1 MNNKGFTL
9 IELLAVV
16 ILLITISL
24 FVMPRIVD
32 VIKDGDKTK
41 EDIAKN
47 KIIESAKEYAS
58 NYDTNF
64 LNDLVNVGD
73 TKSISKED
81 LLNSKLIDAKD
92 IENISFV
99 KVKVILKEDN
109 KLEYIL
115 SDIAIETTYLTINL
129 DGGTGENKSGE
140 YEVGTTITLNTP
152 SKEGYAFSHWQVV
165 SGNSILSGNILTI
178 GTTSTTIKAVWIKK
192 LTITLDLDGGLTNQT
207 LNSNYTTGL
216 TITLETPTKSGFTFA
231 GWTIV
236 SGDSAI
242 SGNSLTVGTLDTTIK
257 ANWIA
262 NNYDFAY
269 TGDAQIF
276 TAPQDGKYEI
286 ELWGASG
293 GFVTS
298 DSGGWSNEAPGDG
311 GIGGYGGYTKGT
323 ITLSKG
329 EILYVY
335 VGEGGTQGT
344 VGVAATSTVGQ
355 GAKATFNGGGKGGNA
370 GGGSYPYQNYAGGYS
385 GGGATDIRLVSGTW
399 NDITSLR
406 SRIMVAGG
414 GGGFHNSKAS
424 TTIVSSDI
432 SVAGG
437 LISEKGQTITSY
449 SGTSYSYGAGALA
462 NQTSGNAF
470 GVGGTGSNTG
480 VSGYCNGHNGGGGG
494 YYGGGGAPSTDGNC
508 FRLSGGGGSSYI
520 SGHTGSVAVTSAS
533 DTTAKSGCTTG
544 TTDNS
549 CSIHYSGKV
558 FKNTV
563 MIDGRGYL
571 WTNIKGSQ
579 VQMPKPE
586 GGKYDDGTGNVGNG
600 YARIKY
606 VENSSNVTEYNN
618 IGIQTFTAQKTG
630 KYKLEV
636 WGASGGGTGENVS
649 AGYGGYSTGQ
659 ITLNKGEVIYI
670 VIGGKGGTTQAP
682 TSQVNGGYNGGGS
695 GFSADKYGVNNYG
708 SGGGATHI
716 AKVSGT
722 LSELSNNISSILIVA
737 GGGGGSA
744 YYKNGTEY
752 YHYGSGG
759 SGGGYNGVNSYNYY
773 SSTQVVKTALG
784 GSQTLINSNENII
797 TNGSFGTGANG
808 TEASGGGGGFYGG
821 QTAHLIGSAG
831 GSGYIGNSLLTNK
844 VMYCYNCTA
853 SSDTETKTISTT
865 CANGT
870 ATENCAKKGNGY
882 AKITYI
888 GE

>member
-1 MNNKGFTL
+1 MCFIIKIGENMNNKGFTL

-32 VIKDGDKTK
+32 VIKEGDKTK
-41 EDIAKN
+41 EDITKN
-47 KIIESAKEYAS
+47 KIIEAAKEYTS

-81 LLNSKLIDAKD
+81 LLNSKLIDVKD

-109 KLEYIL
+109 KLEYTL

-140 YEVGTTITLNTP
+140 YGVGTTITLNTP

-192 LTITLDLDGGLTNQT
+192 VIITLDLDGGSINQT
-207 LNSNYTTGL
+207 LNSNYTAGL
-216 TITLETPTKSGFTFA
+216 TITLETPTKSSFTFA

-262 NNYDFAY
+262 NSYDFAY
-269 TGDAQIF
+269 TGDVQRF
-276 TAPQDGKYEI
+276 TAPQDGEYEI

-293 GFVTS
+293 GFY
-298 DSGGWSNEAPGDG
+298 DG
-311 GIGGYGGYTKGT
+311 GAGGYGGYTKGT

-344 VGVAATSTVGQ
+344 AGVAATSTVGQ

-370 GGGSYPYQNYAGGYS
+370 GGGSYPYQNYAGGFS

-424 TTIVSSDI
+424 TTTVSSDI
-432 SVAGG
+432 SAAGG

-494 YYGGGGAPSTDGNC
+494 YYGGGGAPSTGGNC

-558 FKNTV
+558 FINTV

-586 GGKYDDGTGNVGNG
+586 GGNYDDGTGNVGNG

-606 VENSSNVTEYNN
+606 VENRSNYNGPTYEYN
-618 IGIQTFTAQKTG
+618 GFEQTFIAPVSG
-630 KYKLEV
+630 YYKLEV
-636 WGASGGGTGENVS
+636 WGAQGGYVTTASN
-649 AGYGGYSTGQ
+649 YGGYSVGTIYLKSNEKLYINVGGSGSGSTTGEGD
-659 ITLNKGEVIYI
+659 TFV
-670 VIGGKGGTTQAP
+670 
-682 TSQVNGGYNGGGS
+682 GGYNGGGNGLNGTTQGGS
-695 GFSADKYGVNNYG
+695 

-716 AKVSGT
+716 ALKSGL
-722 LSELSNNISSILIVA
+722 LSSLKNSKDAILIVA

-744 YYKNGTEY
+744 IESVFK
-752 YHYGSGG
+752 G
-759 SGGGYNGVNSYNYY
+759 SGGGFAGSDGGYSTSYTTYY
-773 SSTQVVKTALG
+773 ATGGTQTQGGKDNAEGKEFATFGQG
-784 GSQTLINSNENII
+784 GSYCSQYGGN
-797 TNGSFGTGANG
+797 
-808 TEASGGGGGFYGG
+808 GGGGGFYGG
-821 QTAHLIGSAG
+821 GGSSRGHSGSGG

-844 VMYCYNCTA
+844 AMYCYNCIE
-853 SSDTETKTISTT
+853 SSDTATKTISTT
-865 CANGT
+865 CANGS

>member
-81 LLNSKLIDAKD
+81 LLNSKLIDVKD

-109 KLEYIL
+109 KLEYTL

-140 YEVGTTITLNTP
+140 YGVGTTITLNTP

-192 LTITLDLDGGLTNQT
+192 VIITLDLDGGSINQT
-207 LNSNYTTGL
+207 LNSNYTAGL
-216 TITLETPTKSGFTFA
+216 TITLETPTKSSFTFA
-231 GWTIV
+231 GWKIV

-269 TGDAQIF
+269 TGD
-276 TAPQDGKYEI
+276 
-286 ELWGASG
+286 
-293 GFVTS
+293 V
-298 DSGGWSNEAPGDG
+298 
-311 GIGGYGGYTKGT
+311 
-323 ITLSKG
+323 
-329 EILYVY
+329 
-335 VGEGGTQGT
+335 
-344 VGVAATSTVGQ
+344 
-355 GAKATFNGGGKGGNA
+355 
-370 GGGSYPYQNYAGGYS
+370 
-385 GGGATDIRLVSGTW
+385 
-399 NDITSLR
+399 
-406 SRIMVAGG
+406 
-414 GGGFHNSKAS
+414 
-424 TTIVSSDI
+424 
-432 SVAGG
+432 
-437 LISEKGQTITSY
+437 
-449 SGTSYSYGAGALA
+449 
-462 NQTSGNAF
+462 
-470 GVGGTGSNTG
+470 
-480 VSGYCNGHNGGGGG
+480 
-494 YYGGGGAPSTDGNC
+494 
-508 FRLSGGGGSSYI
+508 
-520 SGHTGSVAVTSAS
+520 
-533 DTTAKSGCTTG
+533 
-544 TTDNS
+544 
-549 CSIHYSGKV
+549 
-558 FKNTV
+558 
-563 MIDGRGYL
+563 
-571 WTNIKGSQ
+571 
-579 VQMPKPE
+579 
-586 GGKYDDGTGNVGNG
+586 
-600 YARIKY
+600 
-606 VENSSNVTEYNN
+606 
-618 IGIQTFTAQKTG
+618 QTFTAQKTG

-670 VIGGKGGTTQAP
+670 VIGGEGGTTQAP
-682 TSQVNGGYNGGGS
+682 ASQVNGGYNGGGS

-759 SGGGYNGVNSYNYY
+759 SGGGYKGVNSYNYY

-853 SSDTETKTISTT
+853 SSEESTKTISTT
-865 CANGT
+865 CTNGS

>member
-41 EDIAKN
+41 EDITKN
-47 KIIESAKEYAS
+47 KIIEAAKEYTS
-58 NYDTNF
+58 NYDTSF
-64 LNDLVNVGD
+64 LNDLINVGD

-115 SDIAIETTYLTINL
+115 SDIANETTHLTINL

-152 SKEGYAFSHWQVV
+152 SKENYTFSHWQVV
-165 SGNSILSGNILTI
+165 NGNSILSGNILTI

-192 LTITLDLDGGLTNQT
+192 VIITLDLDGGSINQT
-207 LNSNYTTGL
+207 LNSNYTTGSI
-216 TITLETPTKSGFTFA
+216 ITLGNPTKSGFTFT

-293 GFVTS
+293 GFY
-298 DSGGWSNEAPGDG
+298 DG
-311 GIGGYGGYTKGT
+311 GAGGYGGYTKGT

-344 VGVAATSTVGQ
+344 AGVAATSTVGQ

-370 GGGSYPYQNYAGGYS
+370 GGGSYPYQNYAGGFS

-424 TTIVSSDI
+424 TTTVSSDI

-494 YYGGGGAPSTDGNC
+494 YYGGGGAPSTGGNC

-558 FKNTV
+558 FINTV

-586 GGKYDDGTGNVGNG
+586 GGNYDDGTGNVGNG

-606 VENSSNVTEYNN
+606 VENRSNYNGPTYEYN
-618 IGIQTFTAQKTG
+618 GFEQTFIAPVSG
-630 KYKLEV
+630 YYKLEV
-636 WGASGGGTGENVS
+636 WGAQGGYVTTASN
-649 AGYGGYSTGQ
+649 YGGYSVGTIYLKSNEKLYINVGGSGSGSTTGEGD
-659 ITLNKGEVIYI
+659 TFV
-670 VIGGKGGTTQAP
+670 
-682 TSQVNGGYNGGGS
+682 GGYNGGGNGLNGTTQGGS
-695 GFSADKYGVNNYG
+695 

-716 AKVSGT
+716 ALKSGL
-722 LSELSNNISSILIVA
+722 LSSLKNSKDAILIVA

-744 YYKNGTEY
+744 IESVFK
-752 YHYGSGG
+752 G
-759 SGGGYNGVNSYNYY
+759 SGGGFAGSDGGYSTSYTTYY
-773 SSTQVVKTALG
+773 ATGGTQTQGGKDNAEGKEFATFGQG
-784 GSQTLINSNENII
+784 GSYCSQYGGN
-797 TNGSFGTGANG
+797 
-808 TEASGGGGGFYGG
+808 GGGGGFYGG
-821 QTAHLIGSAG
+821 GGSSRGHSGSGG

-844 VMYCYNCTA
+844 TMYCYNCTA
-853 SSDTETKTISTT
+853 SSEESTKTISTT
-865 CANGT
+865 CTNGS